1 MLQRI
6 QSIWLLLASA
16 CALIS
21 LKMPFY
27 SGTNSANVPS
37 YRLLGT
43 ENFYLMLLTM
53 AIGVIALISIFLYS
67 NRRLQMRL
75 CILDVLL
82 EGLLIFLYYKET
94 TKFIAGTGTYS
105 FTAILQALVLIFLFL
120 AIRGINHDNK
130 IIKESNRLR

>member
-1 MLQRI
+1 MIQRV

-16 CALIS
+16 CAFIS

-27 SGTNSANVPS
+27 SGTNSANISP

-43 ENFYLMLLTM
+43 ENFPLMLLT
-53 AIGVIALISIFLYS
+53 ISVGVIALISIFLYS
-67 NRRLQMRL
+67 NRKLQMRL
-75 CILDVLL
+75 CLLDLVL

-105 FTAILQALVLIFLFL
+105 LTAALQILVVIFLFL
-120 AIRGINHDNK
+120 AMRGISHDNK

>member
-1 MLQRI
+1 MLQRT

-16 CALIS
+16 CAFIS

-27 SGTNSANVPS
+27 SGTNSANAPS

-53 AIGVIALISIFLYS
+53 AIGVIALVSIFLYS

-82 EGLLIFLYYKET
+82 EGLLIYLYYKET
-94 TKFIAGTGTYS
+94 TKFVAGTGTYS
-105 FTAILQALVLIFLFL
+105 FTAILQILVLLFLFL
-120 AIRGINHDNK
+120 AMRGINRDNK